1 MSPLE
6 ARLLAAE
13 DIAELVGRY
22 AAGQARLRPDLH
34 ITTKGPQDF
43 VSSADQEAERLA
55 REMIAARFPGDP
67 IVGEEAGGTPT
78 DACWVIDPID
88 GTTNFL
94 SGLPLWAVSIAY
106 VVNGIPVVGALALPM
121 LGKLLGA
128 AEGTGL
134 RRDRRKVPPA
144 PRVGPKL
151 AGIGRN
157 MPWLDDGYRDTERA
171 LEDAGYSLVSLGSCA
186 TELAFV
192 ALGSLEGYVQRKVNI
207 WDIAA
212 GVVLCREA
220 GISVE
225 VIPGP
230 ADKVD
235 VAAGTEA
242 FRNAC
247 RSAAPQ
253 PPAFPAPGVATR

>member
-1 MSPLE
+1 MTPFE

-22 AAGQARLRPDLH
+22 AAGQARLRQGLH
-34 ITTKGPQDF
+34 VVTKGPQDF
-43 VSSADQEAERLA
+43 VSSADHEAERLA
-55 REMIAARFPGDP
+55 REMIAARFPGET

-78 DACWVIDPID
+78 DACWIIDPID

-106 VVNGIPVVGALALPM
+106 VVNGAPVVGALALPM
-121 LGKLLGA
+121 LGVLLA
-128 AEGTGL
+128 AADGTGL
-134 RRDRRKVPPA
+134 RRDRQEVPPA
-144 PRVGPKL
+144 QRIGPKL

-157 MPWLDDGYRDTERA
+157 MPWLEDGYRDTERM
-171 LEDAGYSLVSLGSCA
+171 LEEAGYSLVSLGSCA

-192 ALGSLEGYVQRKVNI
+192 ALGSLEGYIQRKVNI

-212 GVVLCREA
+212 GVILCREA
-220 GISVE
+220 GIAVE
-225 VIPGP
+225 VSPNPG
-230 ADKVD
+230 AKVD
-235 VAAGTEA
+235 IVAGTEA

-247 RSAAPQ
+247 KSAAPHT
-253 PPAFPAPGVATR
+253 PPFSAPSVATR